1 MRGACVGVWGGA
13 EVVGVLMG
21 NAKDDDDDEV
31 DGMLGVTSLWFGPA
45 AEAAKFESDRPNSAR
60 LTSTGVLDI
69 LSTSLPSTSLPNE
82 VVELDPGGPAVFP
95 NLPLTPSTAF
105 KNPVLPAVNVLEIAS
120 LVGASC

>member
-1 MRGACVGVWGGA
+1 
-13 EVVGVLMG
+13 MG

-31 DGMLGVTSLWFGPA
+31 DGMLGVASLWFGPA

-69 LSTSLPSTSLPNE
+69 LSTSLPNE
-82 VVELDPGGPAVFP
+82 VVELDPDGPAVFP